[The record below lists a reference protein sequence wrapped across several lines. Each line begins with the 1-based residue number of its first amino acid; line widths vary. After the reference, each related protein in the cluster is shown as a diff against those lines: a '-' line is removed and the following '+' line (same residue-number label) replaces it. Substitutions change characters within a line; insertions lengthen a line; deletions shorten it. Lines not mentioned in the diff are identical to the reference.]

1 MACSLCED
9 MNEEGTAAVRD
20 WAPPLGGGGGLV
32 LPEVMVGGDDGPE
45 LGDEVGGQ
53 GASGVA
59 MGGVG
64 ALVGGYAGVVGVT
77 DGGVG
82 VVVGGDAGV
91 VGVPDGGVVV
101 EAETLIANF

>member
-1 MACSLCED
+1 MA
-9 MNEEGTAAVRD
+9 GTAAVKD

-32 LPEVMVGGDDGPE
+32 LPEVMVGGDDGLE

-53 GASGVA
+53 GAPGVVGVA
-59 MGGVG
+59 MGGAAAV
-64 ALVGGYAGVVGVT
+64 VGGDAGVVGVT

-82 VVVGGDAGV
+82 VVVGGDAGA